1 MRAQRVQ
8 TDVFLVSK
16 EPWWYK
22 PPLADSQTDSYKWGY
37 LYIFSDGTF
46 VFRANEVPPQ
56 DEIES
61 CGSYLA
67 LKLGLQAQ
75 DQSPEAAW

>member
-8 TDVFLVSK
+8 ADVFLVSK
-16 EPWWYK
+16 ELGGM
-22 PPLADSQTDSYKWGY
+22 PLPGSQTDSYEWGY
-37 LYIFSDGTF
+37 LCFFSDGTF
-46 VFRANEVPPQ
+46 VVRANEVPPQ

-61 CGSYLA
+61 PGSYLA

-75 DQSPEAAW
+75 DQPYEAES